1 MQKEDIDCVNRI
13 QPDYCGF
20 IVNFPKSHR
29 SKTEEEVKN
38 LTSGLSDR
46 IVSVGVFVDED
57 PRTVIRMLR
66 EKTIDTAQLH
76 GNENEDYIRMV
87 QRESR
92 RPAIRAFEIQ
102 TKEDVRKAERSPADA
117 ILLDAGKGS
126 GRSFNW
132 SLLNGIQRDFFLAGG
147 LSPENLRQALQQ
159 VRPAAVDLSSGVET
173 AGRKDAAKMEEA
185 VRIVRQFSDG

>member
-1 MQKEDIDCVNRI
+1 M
-13 QPDYCGF
+13 
-20 IVNFPKSHR
+20 NFPKSHR

-92 RPAIRAFEIQ
+92 RPVIRAFEIQ